1 MAMPS
6 EVEMYKHYRSIEA
19 FRKDERELMRWA
31 WRTSW
36 SRTRE
41 VRNGRLRRIFG
52 GQSHLEV
59 DVRYVNT
66 GGMGARWR

>member
-1 MAMPS
+1 VAMPS
-6 EVEMYKHYRSIEA
+6 EVEMYKHYRSMDA
-19 FRKDERELMRWA
+19 FKKDERELMRGA

-36 SRTRE
+36 FRTRE
-41 VRNGRLRRIFG
+41 VRNGRLRRIG
-52 GQSHLEV
+52 GQSHSEV